1 MSIAL
6 QTFLAVPS
14 RHARLVL
21 VDDARGDP
29 AIAGADKPGA
39 FIRLLSCVPLLKNFA
54 APRRYRME
62 NARVTGLFLH
72 ALSCEYGAQATSD
85 MLRRVKICLD
95 GALSPRV
102 IARARNDLERRRQV
116 RPPSGSRAQALPS
129 LGREASCAAGAWQ
142 LAVPSGV
149 APHSPSPIPPYASR
163 PRLEKAGM
171 EQNCNGLPSFPLP
184 GLPNLGN
191 TCYANAVL
199 KFILSAYGP
208 PAVQLA
214 PDSSLLPASATASRR
229 AIVDF
234 LGALTT
240 RSNSLE
246 SDLRRL
252 LAELQNAPEFALFRN
267 ASPYT
272 QHDATDFAESL
283 ITAMELDN
291 LPSHRLRLCRVPGA
305 GLPPEPYGLP
315 TSLINVRLERHDGG
329 LDLQAI
335 LNRCLRDIP
344 PATLEAGP
352 SCAHGLAVRNIDE
365 LQGFNL
371 RIGFPTDVTDI
382 PATRIRY
389 DGTVGL
395 RIMDLEV
402 ELEYLVT
409 LEPVAVVMHDGKVSA
424 NPLDDEANVGHYWM
438 YRKTADGWE
447 RHDDS
452 VVRPVREVPSGE
464 RPVLIGFRVVE
475 RSWLEPIAI

>member
-102 IARARNDLERRRQV
+102 IARARNDLERRRQIQ
-116 RPPSGSRAQALPS
+116 PPSGFRAQAPAS
-129 LGREASCAAGAWQ
+129 LGRE
-142 LAVPSGV
+142 VPPH
-149 APHSPSPIPPYASR
+149 APR
-163 PRLEKAGM
+163 PRHEKAPMKLGSR
-171 EQNCNGLPSFPLP
+171 ELPSLPLP

-191 TCYANAVL
+191 TCYANAAL

-208 PAVQLA
+208 PALQRA
-214 PDSSLLPASATASRR
+214 PNSPQLPASMTASHR
-229 AIVDF
+229 AIAEFMD
-234 LGALTT
+234 ALTT
-240 RSNSLE
+240 GSDSLE
-246 SDLRRL
+246 ADLRQL
-252 LAELQNAPEFALFRN
+252 FAVLQNAPEFVLFRN

-272 QHDATDFAESL
+272 PHDATDFAEGL
-283 ITAMELDN
+283 ITAMELDT
-291 LPSHRLRLCRVPGA
+291 LPSHQLRLCRVPGA
-305 GLPPEPYGLP
+305 GLPTEPYGLP
-315 TSLINVRLERHDGG
+315 TSLINVRLERQDGG

-335 LNRCLRDIP
+335 LNKSLREIP
-344 PATLEAGP
+344 SVSSEAGP

-365 LQGFNL
+365 LRGFNL
-371 RIGFPTDVTDI
+371 RIGFPSDVTDI
-382 PATRIRY
+382 PAPQLRY
-389 DGTVGL
+389 DGRVEL

-402 ELEYLVT
+402 EQEYLVT
-409 LEPVAVVMHDGKVSA
+409 LEPIAVVMHDGRVSA
-424 NPLDDEANVGHYWM
+424 NPLGDEENVGHYWM
-438 YRKTADGWE
+438 YRKTAAGWE

-452 VVRPVREVPSGE
+452 VVRQVREVPSDE

-475 RSWLEPIAI
+475 RSWLEPITI

>member
-6 QTFLAVPS
+6 QTFLAVPPQ
-14 RHARLVL
+14 HARLVL

-29 AIAGADKPGA
+29 TIAGADKPGA
-39 FIRLLSCVPLLKNFA
+39 FVRLLSCVPLLKDFS

-102 IARARNDLERRRQV
+102 IARARNDLESCRQIQS
-116 RPPSGSRAQALPS
+116 PSDSRAPHAPRPRREKPPTEQNCKELPS
-129 LGREASCAAGAWQ
+129 L
-142 LAVPSGV
+142 
-149 APHSPSPIPPYASR
+149 
-163 PRLEKAGM
+163 
-171 EQNCNGLPSFPLP
+171 PLP

-191 TCYANAVL
+191 TCYANAAL

-208 PAVQLA
+208 PAVQRA
-214 PDSSLLPASATASRR
+214 PNSPQLPASATTSHR
-229 AIVDF
+229 AIADF
-234 LGALTT
+234 MGALTS

-246 SDLRRL
+246 PDLRQL
-252 LAELQNAPEFALFRN
+252 FAVLQDAPEFSLFRN

-272 QHDATDFAESL
+272 QHDATDFAEGL

-305 GLPPEPYGLP
+305 GLPTEPYGLP
-315 TSLINVRLERHDGG
+315 TSLINVRLERQDGG

-335 LNRCLRDIP
+335 LNKSLRDIP
-344 PATLEAGP
+344 PATSQAGP

-365 LQGFNL
+365 LRGFNL
-371 RIGFPTDVTDI
+371 RIGFPSDVTDI
-382 PATRIRY
+382 PAPQLRY
-389 DGTVGL
+389 DGMVEL

-402 ELEYLVT
+402 EQEYLVT
-409 LEPVAVVMHDGKVSA
+409 LEPIAVVMHDGRVSA
-424 NPLDDEANVGHYWM
+424 NPLGDEESVGHYWM
-438 YRKTADGWE
+438 YRKTAAGWE

-452 VVRPVREVPSGE
+452 VVRPVREVPSDE

-475 RSWLEPIAI
+475 RSWLEPITI